1 VSDYEPRPTVTFQG
15 GSVGGPGFYTLPDNT
30 ISRITI
36 STGRDDVTE
45 QPSAGYASVEL
56 WIDAKEE
63 ALRFDLFQQVSIS
76 INNSTTAGQSVIFT
90 GVISDIE
97 LSIAAYGSVGSI
109 AIYRLTLVGPLAE
122 LNRRE
127 TGNFSLP
134 SQFDGDRVFD
144 ILRRSLLT
152 EWQDVSPVIEWDGLF
167 PDVTWDSYD
176 AIALALVDELDT
188 TIDRPGIYELVNQGP
203 NIASAYELATAAAQS
218 GRGVLWEGP
227 DGTLNYDDY
236 ASRGSGTLYELTD
249 DDILATSLVV
259 SQRSGDL
266 VNKVIVTY
274 DDGTVSKTA
283 ISEQSRI
290 ANGELVGTRE
300 TTLKNA
306 SDAQTQ
312 ADDLLRSRRFARPY
326 VKEMT
331 IPLHSPTV
339 SDATKEKMVK
349 ILNGQRITSTGLPIA
364 IDKGRMDNIVE
375 GYVWNLTRY
384 TAELTLK
391 MSQYS
396 ESFPETIW
404 FEIPA
409 TTTWAGYTPTD
420 EEWIDV

>member
-1 VSDYEPRPTVTFQG
+1 LG
-15 GSVGGPGFYTLPDNT
+15 GDLDGPGFYTLPDNT
-30 ISRITI
+30 ISTITI

-45 QPSAGYASVEL
+45 QPQAGYASVEL
-56 WIDAKEE
+56 WTDANDQN
-63 ALRFDLFQQVSIS
+63 LFFDLYQQVSIS
-76 INNSTTAGQSVIFT
+76 INNATTAGQSVIFT
-90 GVISDIE
+90 GVISDID

-122 LNRRE
+122 LDRRE

-152 EWQDVSPVIEWDGLF
+152 EWQDVSPTF
-167 PDVTWDSYD
+167 TWESLPNLTTWASYD
-176 AIALALVDELDT
+176 AVALALVDELNT
-188 TIDRPGIYELVNQGP
+188 TIDRPGIYDLVGQGA
-203 NIASAYELATAAAQS
+203 NKGSAYELATAAAQS

-236 ASRGSGTLYELTD
+236 VSRGSGAIYELTD
-249 DDILATSLVV
+249 DDILASSLVV

-274 DDGTVSKTA
+274 GNGNQTKTA

-300 TTLKNA
+300 TSLKNA

-312 ADDLLRSRRFARPY
+312 ADDLLRSRRFARRY
-326 VKEMT
+326 VREMT

-339 SDATKEKMVK
+339 IDATKEKMVK
-349 ILNGQRITSTGLPIA
+349 ILNGQRITATGLPIA
-364 IDKGRMDNIVE
+364 FGGGLKAKMDNIVE